1 LEISFPPPRR
11 SVFCWP
17 FSLFL
22 CYFIEGKEIGGRKLA
37 VLEILKYPHP
47 ILKKRSQAVSQI
59 DEEVKKLIQDMK
71 ETMYGASGVGLAA
84 CQVGVSR
91 RVIILDVSP
100 MDPRHSFFALI
111 NPEIISEEGEIDH
124 EEGCLSVPDCLE
136 KVKRKEKVCVRGLS
150 PQGMEIEIKGD
161 GILAIALQHEIDH
174 INGVLILDRVSR
186 LKREI
191 YRNKLKKEKRKEEKP

>member
-1 LEISFPPPRR
+1 MAILEI
-11 SVFCWP
+11 
-17 FSLFL
+17 
-22 CYFIEGKEIGGRKLA
+22 I
-37 VLEILKYPHP
+37 KYPHP
-47 ILKKRSQAVSQI
+47 VLKKKCETVNQI
-59 DEEVKKLIQDMK
+59 DDEVRALVLDMR
-71 ETMYGASGVGLAA
+71 ETMYGAGGIGLAA

-91 RVIILDVSP
+91 RVIVLDVSP
-100 MDPRHSFFALI
+100 MDPEHSFFALI

-150 PQGMEIEIKGD
+150 PEGKEVEIKGD

-174 INGVLILDRVSR
+174 TQGVLILDRVSR

>member
-1 LEISFPPPRR
+1 M
-11 SVFCWP
+11 
-17 FSLFL
+17 
-22 CYFIEGKEIGGRKLA
+22 A

-47 ILKKRSQAVSQI
+47 ILKKRSQAVGQI

-84 CQVGVSR
+84 CQVGILR
-91 RVIILDVSP
+91 RVIVLDISP
-100 MDPRHSFFALI
+100 MDPQQSFFALI
-111 NPEIISEEGEIDH
+111 NPEIISEGGEIDH
-124 EEGCLSVPDCLE
+124 EEGCLSVPNCLE
-136 KVKRKEKVCVRGLS
+136 KVKRKEKVCVKGLS
-150 PQGMEIEIKGD
+150 PKGIEIEIKAD

-191 YRNKLKKEKRKEEKP
+191 YRNKLKKEKRKEEKL

>member
-1 LEISFPPPRR
+1 M
-11 SVFCWP
+11 
-17 FSLFL
+17 
-22 CYFIEGKEIGGRKLA
+22 A